1 MPRKQQKQ
9 QDIVD
14 KLKDILKNLQEIN
27 DLEDKLNQEK
37 LLVSQELQKCI
48 NYINTNIISKL

>member
-1 MPRKQQKQ
+1 MPRKQKQ
-9 QDIVD
+9 NILIE
-14 KLKDILKNLQEIN
+14 LKDILNNLQEIN
-27 DLEDKLNQEK
+27 SLEDQLNQEK